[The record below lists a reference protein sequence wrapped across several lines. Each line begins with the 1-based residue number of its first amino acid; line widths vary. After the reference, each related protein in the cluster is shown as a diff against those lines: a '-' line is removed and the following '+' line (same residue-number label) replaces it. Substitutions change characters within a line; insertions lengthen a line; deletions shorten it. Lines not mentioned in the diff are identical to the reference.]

1 MSQDLDI
8 NPHAKPKLTLKD
20 AKAQKQMQALGKIAA
35 EIIKEIEKTLKAG
48 ITTEDVNKT
57 AEKLMRQKKVKSS
70 LKSELKFPKSI
81 STSVNNVIASG
92 VPSDSQKLES
102 GDILKINLVLSE
114 DKESKDNKDN
124 KDKNYLIE
132 TTKSFV
138 IENGSLLTNRLM
150 QTAKEVTEQALK
162 AIKPNAK
169 IGDIGHQIQKYMAK
183 NKNFSVV
190 KDLCGHGIGESYC
203 EDTYQIKNEGTQGLG
218 MSLQPGMTFTVEPV
232 VTAGKQS
239 IITQDDNSIAT
250 KDKSLSALFAHTVL
264 VTENGMICLSA

>member
-8 NPHAKPKLTLKD
+8 NPHAKPKLNLKD

-57 AEKLMRQKKVKSS
+57 AEKLMQQKKVKSA
-70 LKSELKFPKSI
+70 LKSELNFPKSI

-92 VPSDSQKLES
+92 VPSDTQKLES
-102 GDILKINLVLSE
+102 GDILKINLVISE
-114 DKESKDNKDN
+114 DSKNKS
-124 KDKNYLIE
+124 YMIE
-132 TTKSFV
+132 TTHSFV

-169 IGDIGHQIQKYMAK
+169 IGDIGHQIQIYMAK
-183 NKNFSVV
+183 NKNFSII
-190 KDLCGHGIGESYC
+190 KDLCGHGIGSSYC
-203 EDTYQIKNEGTQGLG
+203 EDTYQIKNEGTQDLGL
-218 MSLQPGMTFTVEPV
+218 SLQPGMTFTVEPV

-264 VTENGMICLSA
+264 VTENGMICLSD

>member
-1 MSQDLDI
+1 MMSENLEI
-8 NPHAKPKLTLKD
+8 NPAAQPKLTLKN
-20 AKAQKQMQALGKIAA
+20 AKAQNQMQALGKVAA
-35 EIIKEIEKTLKAG
+35 EILNDIEKTLKAG

-57 AEKLMRQKKVKSS
+57 AEKLIQQKKVKSA

-81 STSVNNVIASG
+81 STSINNVIASG
-92 VPSDSQKLES
+92 IPSDSQKLES
-102 GDILKINLVLSE
+102 GDILKINLILSE
-114 DKESKDNKDN
+114 DKENKG
-124 KDKNYLIE
+124 YIIE
-132 TTKSFV
+132 TTKSYT

-203 EDTYQIKNEGTQGLG
+203 EDTYQIKNEGTQSLG
-218 MSLQPGMTFTVEPV
+218 MSLRPGMTFTVEPV

-239 IITQDDNSIAT
+239 IITEDDNSIST
-250 KDKSLSALFAHTVL
+250 KNKSLSALFCTYRF
-264 VTENGMICLSA
+264 SY

>member
-1 MSQDLDI
+1 MSQELDI

-20 AKAQKQMQALGKIAA
+20 AKAQKQMQDLGKVAS
-35 EIIKEIEKTLKAG
+35 EILKEIEKTLKAG
-48 ITTEDVNKT
+48 ISTEDVNKT
-57 AEKLMRQKKVKSS
+57 AEKLMQQKKVKSA
-70 LKSELKFPKSI
+70 LKSELNFPKSI

-102 GDILKINLVLSE
+102 GDILKINLILQE
-114 DKESKDNKDN
+114 DKESKYKSH
-124 KDKNYLIE
+124 LVE

-169 IGDIGHQIQKYMAK
+169 IGDIGHHIQKYMAK

-190 KDLCGHGIGESYC
+190 KDLCGHGIGTTYC
-203 EDTYQIKNEGTQGLG
+203 EDTYQIKNEGTLGLG

-264 VTENGMICLSA
+264 VTENGMICLSD

>member
-1 MSQDLDI
+1 MSQDLDT

-35 EIIKEIEKTLKAG
+35 EIIKEIEKILKAG

-57 AEKLMRQKKVKSS
+57 AEKLMQEKKVKSA
-70 LKSELKFPKSI
+70 LKSELNFPKSI

-92 VPSDSQKLES
+92 VPSVSQKLEY
-102 GDILKINLVLSE
+102 GDILKINLVITE
-114 DKESKDNKDN
+114 DNS
-124 KDKNYLIE
+124 YMVE
-132 TTKSFV
+132 TTHSFV
-138 IENGSLLTNRLM
+138 IENGSLLTNRLI
-150 QTAKEVTEQALK
+150 QTAKEVTVQALK

-190 KDLCGHGIGESYC
+190 KDLCGHGIGSSYC

-218 MSLQPGMTFTVEPV
+218 LSLQPGMTFTVEPV

-264 VTENGMICLSA
+264 VTENGMICLSD

>member
-1 MSQDLDI
+1 
-8 NPHAKPKLTLKD
+8 
-20 AKAQKQMQALGKIAA
+20 
-35 EIIKEIEKTLKAG
+35 
-48 ITTEDVNKT
+48 
-57 AEKLMRQKKVKSS
+57 
-70 LKSELKFPKSI
+70 
-81 STSVNNVIASG
+81 
-92 VPSDSQKLES
+92 
-102 GDILKINLVLSE
+102 
-114 DKESKDNKDN
+114 
-124 KDKNYLIE
+124 
-132 TTKSFV
+132 
-138 IENGSLLTNRLM
+138 M